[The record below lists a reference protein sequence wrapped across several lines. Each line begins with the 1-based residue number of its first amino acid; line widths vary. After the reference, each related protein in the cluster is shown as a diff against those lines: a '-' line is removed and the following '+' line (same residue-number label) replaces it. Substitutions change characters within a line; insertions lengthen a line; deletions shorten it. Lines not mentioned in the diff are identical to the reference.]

1 MINSLSSLHRKTGPP
16 HPTSLPRK
24 TEKRCPNQRWRPCG
38 WHLASSVPWRRPN
51 PKSPMTS
58 STKLVK
64 DRRHPTVRRRP
75 AASRRYRRWCRHRR
89 RRLAPMTPL
98 PSNWSPVTCTRRR
111 PICSTRSRE
120 RWCWP
125 IASRRAV
132 RTPAVRRST
141 TRRACASSS
150 APTPT
155 RFRVS
160 AFESHRPKRLPIN
173 RRLSS
178 VLFCFSSFS
187 LFSSLS
193 VLLPSWSLFIVY
205 GRDRHQVLWRR
216 RNSPSSR
223 CTCRRTVWK
232 SRRRLIRPNRSPTDA
247 ARCASTWAASATLP
261 GPARN
266 RRRSAPSRS
275 APTPS
280 AAAPGVSNAS
290 KDTSWTRC
298 PNAAVVSPAARPA
311 RSSVSANA
319 NSPAGRF
326 PFLKKKI
333 IKKNQHW
340 VVKLR
345 HPKLRMDIELWNT
358 C

>member
-178 VLFCFSSFS
+178 VLFCFVFPLFLCSLLYRFCYRRGRCSSFTAATGTRCS
-187 LFSSLS
+187 DDVAIPRLHAVRAEELS
-193 VLLPSWSLFIVY
+193 ENHAVGWS
-205 GRDRHQVLWRR
+205 GRIGH
-216 RNSPSSR
+216 
-223 CTCRRTVWK
+223 RRTRRAAHQPERPAQRCPARPETGVVPRRAGRRQHRLQPRLEFRTRPRIRAGHAAQTPPSCRQPPGLRGAL
-232 SRRRLIRPNRSPTDA
+232 SRR
-247 ARCASTWAASATLP
+247 
-261 GPARN
+261 
-266 RRRSAPSRS
+266 
-275 APTPS
+275 
-280 AAAPGVSNAS
+280 
-290 KDTSWTRC
+290 TRIHLQ
-298 PNAAVVSPAARPA
+298 V
-311 RSSVSANA
+311 
-319 NSPAGRF
+319 G
-326 PFLKKKI
+326 FLF
-333 IKKNQHW
+333 
-340 VVKLR
+340 
-345 HPKLRMDIELWNT
+345 
-358 C
+358 